1 MGKMQISGRF
11 VGDAYMRP
19 VRFSRCIVISGTAA
33 TGGIYAAPTNQP
45 VMFIIIYGR
54 GRGVPRP
61 YRAVYFYCPVGRG
74 DPTPPQKPSPWGEGG
89 ALARRMRGKCPGV
102 TPSSV
107 TCGDS
112 FPQRGKPPCGMTHTG
127 ISRGLSKAPPGL
139 CLAQRCAALFDSSY
153 GNKKSSSS

>member
-1 MGKMQISGRF
+1 MGKAPISGRF
-11 VGDAYMRP
+11 VGNGLDRS
-19 VRFSRCIVISGTAA
+19 VQFSRCIVISGRL
-33 TGGIYAAPTNQP
+33 
-45 VMFIIIYGR
+45 R
-54 GRGVPRP
+54 GRHICRP
-61 YRAVYFYCPVGRG
+61 YKPIRYVHYNIRSRAMYFYCPVGRG

-89 ALARRMRGKCPGV
+89 ALARRMRGKCPEV

-107 TCGDS
+107 TYGDS
-112 FPQRGKPPCGMTHTG
+112 FPQRGKPPCGMTRTG